1 MGKVLL
7 LLAVFTAGYFW
18 GDIALAHAIDAWQVL
33 SEASRIKFEELYK

>member
-1 MGKVLL
+1 MGKALT

-18 GDIALAHAIDAWQVL
+18 GDIALTHTIDLWQTL

>member
-1 MGKVLL
+1 MGKLIT

-18 GDIALAHAIDAWQVL
+18 GDIALAYAIDAWQVL